1 MQKIKITSNSSIITD
16 KVDLVAKTIMRYTKL
31 QEYIFYQ

>member
-1 MQKIKITSNSSIITD
+1 MQKIVIIISNSYMITD

-31 QEYIFYQ
+31 Q